1 MRKIFKFF
9 KRLAIRRIAKARN
22 QFDYEDPGLL
32 GDVHMCKS
40 ICRKLITSEGS
51 KFLIAPLSSQ
61 RYIKHSE
68 LGIFVILDDKKISII
83 NHEYYYSN
91 ILLSNRDWDKLTKMY
106 DTKVERI
113 RQELKNEMKSQ
124 IKYSLKGILDRVDNS
139 KKTKPP
145 TVE

>member
-1 MRKIFKFF
+1 MGKIFKFF
-9 KRLAIRRIAKARN
+9 KRLVIRRIVKSKN

-32 GDVHMCKS
+32 GDVHICKS

-68 LGIFVILDDKKISII
+68 LGIFVILDDKKISVI

-91 ILLSNRDWDKLTKMY
+91 ILMSNRDWEKLTKMY

-124 IKYSLKGILDRVDNS
+124 IKYSLKGILDKIDNS
-139 KKTKPP
+139 KKIKTP
-145 TVE
+145 TE

>member
-1 MRKIFKFF
+1 MKRIFKFF
-9 KRLAIRRIAKARN
+9 KRLIIRRIVKSRSH
-22 QFDYEDPGLL
+22 FDYQDPGLL
-32 GDVHMCKS
+32 GDAHICKA
-40 ICRKLITSEGS
+40 ICRKLITSDGS

-68 LGIFVILDDKKISII
+68 LGIFVILDDKKISVI

-91 ILLSNRDWDKLTKMY
+91 ILLSNRDWDKLIKMY

>member
-1 MRKIFKFF
+1 MKRIFKFF
-9 KRLAIRRIAKARN
+9 KKLIIRRIVKSRS
-22 QFDYEDPGLL
+22 QFDYQDPGLL
-32 GDVHMCKS
+32 GDVHICKA
-40 ICRKLITSEGS
+40 ICRKLITSGGS

-68 LGIFVILDDKKISII
+68 LGIFIILDDKKISVI

-106 DTKVERI
+106 DTKVERV

-124 IKYSLKGILDRVDNS
+124 FKYSLKGILDRVDNS

>member
-68 LGIFVILDDKKISII
+68 LGIFVILDDKKISVI

-91 ILLSNRDWDKLTKMY
+91 ILMSNRDWDKLTKMY

-124 IKYSLKGILDRVDNS
+124 IKYSLKGILDKVDNS
-139 KKTKPP
+139 KKTKTP
-145 TVE
+145 TK

>member
-1 MRKIFKFF
+1 MRRIFKFF
-9 KRLAIRRIAKARN
+9 KRLAVRRIVKTRN
-22 QFDYEDPGLL
+22 QFDYQDPGLL
-32 GDVHMCKS
+32 GDVHICKA

-68 LGIFVILDDKKISII
+68 LGIFVILDDKKISVI

-106 DTKVERI
+106 DTKVEGI

-124 IKYSLKGILDRVDNS
+124 IKYSLKGILERVDNS
-139 KKTKPP
+139 KKTKTP
-145 TVE
+145 TL

>member
-1 MRKIFKFF
+1 MDKIIKFF
-9 KRLAIRRIAKARN
+9 KRLIIRRIVKSRSH
-22 QFDYEDPGLL
+22 FDYQDPGLL
-32 GDVHMCKS
+32 GDVHICKA
-40 ICRKLITSEGS
+40 ICRKLITSGGS

-68 LGIFVILDDKKISII
+68 LGIFVILDDKKISVI

-106 DTKVERI
+106 DTKVERV

-139 KKTKPP
+139 KKLKTP

>member
-22 QFDYEDPGLL
+22 QFDYENPGLL

-139 KKTKPP
+139 KKIKTP

>member
-1 MRKIFKFF
+1 MNRIFKFF
-9 KRLAIRRIAKARN
+9 KRLAIRRIVKART
-22 QFDYEDPGLL
+22 QFDYQDPGLL
-32 GDVHMCKS
+32 GDVHICKA

-68 LGIFVILDDKKISII
+68 LGIFVILDDKKISVI

-91 ILLSNRDWDKLTKMY
+91 ILMSNRDWDKLTKMY

-124 IKYSLKGILDRVDNS
+124 IKYSLKNILDRVDNS
-139 KKTKPP
+139 KKLKTPTK
-145 TVE
+145 

>member
-1 MRKIFKFF
+1 MKRIFKFF
-9 KRLAIRRIAKARN
+9 KKLIIRYIVNSIN
-22 QFDYEDPGLL
+22 QFDYQDPGLL
-32 GDVHMCKS
+32 GDVHICKA

-51 KFLIAPLSSQ
+51 KFLIAPLSYQ
-61 RYIKHSE
+61 RYIKHTE
-68 LGIFVILDDKKISII
+68 LGIFVILDNKKISVI

-106 DTKVERI
+106 DTKVERV

-139 KKTKPP
+139 KKTKTP
-145 TVE
+145 TI

>member
-68 LGIFVILDDKKISII
+68 LGIFVILDDKKISVI

-91 ILLSNRDWDKLTKMY
+91 ILLSNRDWDKLIKMY

>member
-32 GDVHMCKS
+32 GDVHICKS

>member
-1 MRKIFKFF
+1 MRQIFKFF
-9 KRLAIRRIAKARN
+9 KRLIIRRIVKSRS
-22 QFDYEDPGLL
+22 QFDYQDPGLL
-32 GDVHMCKS
+32 GDVHICKA

-61 RYIKHSE
+61 RYIKHTE
-68 LGIFVILDDKKISII
+68 LGIFVILDDKKISVI

-91 ILLSNRDWDKLTKMY
+91 ILLSNRDWDKLIKMY

>member
-32 GDVHMCKS
+32 GDVHICKA

-139 KKTKPP
+139 KKIKTPTK
-145 TVE
+145 

>member
-32 GDVHMCKS
+32 GDVHICKS

-139 KKTKPP
+139 KKIKTPTK
-145 TVE
+145 

>member
-1 MRKIFKFF
+1 MKRIFKFF
-9 KRLAIRRIAKARN
+9 KRLVIRRIAKTRN
-22 QFDYEDPGLL
+22 QFDYQDPGLL
-32 GDVHMCKS
+32 GDVHICKA

-68 LGIFVILDDKKISII
+68 LGIFVILDDKKISVI

-106 DTKVERI
+106 DTKVEGI

-124 IKYSLKGILDRVDNS
+124 IKYSLKNILERVDNS
-139 KKTKPP
+139 KKTKTP
-145 TVE
+145 TK

>member
-9 KRLAIRRIAKARN
+9 KRLVIRRIAKARN

-32 GDVHMCKS
+32 GDIHMCKS

-139 KKTKPP
+139 KKTKPL
-145 TVE
+145 THQ

>member
-124 IKYSLKGILDRVDNS
+124 IKYSLKGILDRVDNA
-139 KKTKPP
+139 KKIKTP
-145 TVE
+145 TE

>member
-1 MRKIFKFF
+1 MKRIFKFF
-9 KRLAIRRIAKARN
+9 KRLVIRRIAKTRN
-22 QFDYEDPGLL
+22 QFDYQDPGLL
-32 GDVHMCKS
+32 GDVHICKA

-61 RYIKHSE
+61 RYNKHSE
-68 LGIFVILDDKKISII
+68 LGIFVILDDKKISVI

-91 ILLSNRDWDKLTKMY
+91 ILMSNRDWEKLTTMY

-124 IKYSLKGILDRVDNS
+124 IKYSLKAILDRVDNS
-139 KKTKPP
+139 KKTKTP
-145 TVE
+145 TK

>member
-32 GDVHMCKS
+32 GDVHICKS

-139 KKTKPP
+139 KKTKPL
-145 TVE
+145 THQ

>member
-9 KRLAIRRIAKARN
+9 KRLAIRRIAKAKN

-139 KKTKPP
+139 KKNKPP
-145 TVE
+145 L

>member
-1 MRKIFKFF
+1 MNRIFKFF
-9 KRLAIRRIAKARN
+9 KRLAIRRIVKTKT
-22 QFDYEDPGLL
+22 QFDYQDPGLL
-32 GDVHMCKS
+32 GDVHICKA

-51 KFLIAPLSSQ
+51 KFLIAPLSEQ

-68 LGIFVILDDKKISII
+68 LGIFVILDDKKISVI

-91 ILLSNRDWDKLTKMY
+91 ILMSNRDWDKLTKMY

-124 IKYSLKGILDRVDNS
+124 IKYSLKNILDRVDKS
-139 KKTKPP
+139 KKTKTP

>member
-1 MRKIFKFF
+1 MDKIIKFF
-9 KRLAIRRIAKARN
+9 KKLIIRRIVKSRSH
-22 QFDYEDPGLL
+22 FDYQDPGLL
-32 GDVHMCKS
+32 GDVHICKS

-68 LGIFVILDDKKISII
+68 LGIFVILDDKKISVI

-91 ILLSNRDWDKLTKMY
+91 ILMSNRDWDKLTNMY

-124 IKYSLKGILDRVDNS
+124 IKYSLKNILDRVDNS
-139 KKTKPP
+139 KKLKTP
-145 TVE
+145 TVK

>member
-32 GDVHMCKS
+32 GDVHICKA

-124 IKYSLKGILDRVDNS
+124 IKYSLKAILDRVDNS
-139 KKTKPP
+139 KKIKTPTK
-145 TVE
+145 

>member
-1 MRKIFKFF
+1 MRRIFKFF
-9 KRLAIRRIAKARN
+9 KRLAVRRIVKTRN
-22 QFDYEDPGLL
+22 QFDYQDPGLL
-32 GDVHMCKS
+32 GDVHICKA

-68 LGIFVILDDKKISII
+68 LGIFVILDDKKISVI

-106 DTKVERI
+106 DTKVEGI

-139 KKTKPP
+139 KKPKTP
-145 TVE
+145 TE

>member
-1 MRKIFKFF
+1 MKRIFNFF
-9 KRLAIRRIAKARN
+9 KRLAIRRIVKSRN
-22 QFDYEDPGLL
+22 QFDYQDPGLL
-32 GDVHMCKS
+32 GDVHICKA

-68 LGIFVILDDKKISII
+68 LGIFVILDDKKISVI

-91 ILLSNRDWDKLTKMY
+91 ILMSNRDWDKLTNMY
-106 DTKVERI
+106 DTKVEKI

-124 IKYSLKGILDRVDNS
+124 IKYSLKGILDKVDNS
-139 KKTKPP
+139 KKIKTP
-145 TVE
+145 TE

>member
-1 MRKIFKFF
+1 MKRIIKFF
-9 KRLAIRRIAKARN
+9 KRLIIRRIVKSRSH
-22 QFDYEDPGLL
+22 FDYQDPGLL
-32 GDVHMCKS
+32 GDVHICKA
-40 ICRKLITSEGS
+40 ICRKLITSGGS

-68 LGIFVILDDKKISII
+68 LGIFVILDDKKISVI

-106 DTKVERI
+106 DTKVERV

-139 KKTKPP
+139 KNKKTP

>member
-9 KRLAIRRIAKARN
+9 KRLAVRRIAKARN
-22 QFDYEDPGLL
+22 QFDYQDPGLL
-32 GDVHMCKS
+32 GDVHICKA

-68 LGIFVILDDKKISII
+68 LGIFIILDDKKISVI

-139 KKTKPP
+139 KKLKTP
-145 TVE
+145 TE

>member
-1 MRKIFKFF
+1 MI
-9 KRLAIRRIAKARN
+9 
-22 QFDYEDPGLL
+22 
-32 GDVHMCKS
+32 
-40 ICRKLITSEGS
+40 
-51 KFLIAPLSSQ
+51 
-61 RYIKHSE
+61 
-68 LGIFVILDDKKISII
+68 
-83 NHEYYYSN
+83 SN

-106 DTKVERI
+106 DTKVERV

>member
-9 KRLAIRRIAKARN
+9 KRLVIRRIAKARN

-32 GDVHMCKS
+32 GDIHMCKS

-68 LGIFVILDDKKISII
+68 LGIFIILDDKIISII

-124 IKYSLKGILDRVDNS
+124 IKYSLKAILDRVDNS
-139 KKTKPP
+139 KKIKTPTK
-145 TVE
+145 

>member
-91 ILLSNRDWDKLTKMY
+91 ILLSNRDWDKLTNMY

>member
-9 KRLAIRRIAKARN
+9 KRLVIRRIAKARN

-32 GDVHMCKS
+32 GDIHMCKS

-124 IKYSLKGILDRVDNS
+124 IKYSLKAILDRVDNS
-139 KKTKPP
+139 KKIKTPTK
-145 TVE
+145 

>member
-9 KRLAIRRIAKARN
+9 KRLVIRRIAKARN

-32 GDVHMCKS
+32 GDIHMCKS

-68 LGIFVILDDKKISII
+68 LGIFVILDDKKISVI

-91 ILLSNRDWDKLTKMY
+91 ILLSNRDWDKLIKMY

>member
-1 MRKIFKFF
+1 MRRIFKFF

-22 QFDYEDPGLL
+22 QFDYQDPGLL
-32 GDVHMCKS
+32 GDVHICKA

-68 LGIFVILDDKKISII
+68 LGIFIILDDKKISVI

-139 KKTKPP
+139 KKLKTPN
-145 TVE
+145 

>member
-1 MRKIFKFF
+1 MRRIFKFF
-9 KRLAIRRIAKARN
+9 KRLAVRRIAKARN
-22 QFDYEDPGLL
+22 QFDYQDPGLL
-32 GDVHMCKS
+32 GDVHICKA

-68 LGIFVILDDKKISII
+68 LGIFVILDDKKISVI

-139 KKTKPP
+139 KKLKTP
-145 TVE
+145 TL

>member
-1 MRKIFKFF
+1 MKRIFKFF

-22 QFDYEDPGLL
+22 QFDYQDPGLL
-32 GDVHMCKS
+32 GDVHICKA

-51 KFLIAPLSSQ
+51 KFLIAPLSAQ

-68 LGIFVILDDKKISII
+68 LGIFVILDDKKISVI

-91 ILLSNRDWDKLTKMY
+91 ILMSNRDWDKLTKMY

-124 IKYSLKGILDRVDNS
+124 IKYSLKNILDRVDKS
-139 KKTKPP
+139 KKTKTP
-145 TVE
+145 TE